1 LFDVCWGFAVR
12 EWREL
17 RVYFRALADTR
28 RLRIVSELTHSPEVS
43 MKELSVRL
51 RASQPLVSWHLRVL
65 VRCGLVQTR
74 KQGRLVFCSINRP
87 AFINYQERLV
97 RLLAESQAD
106 AMVLERDDGPLLLPQ
121 PPPLSAGL

>member
-1 LFDVCWGFAVR
+1 MR
-12 EWREL
+12 EWREM

-43 MKELSVRL
+43 MKELRLRL

-87 AFINYQERLV
+87 VFINYQERLV
-97 RLLAESQAD
+97 RLLAESSAD
-106 AMVLERDDGPLLLPQ
+106 AVVLDRDDAPLLVAQ